1 MKATGIVRRIDDLG
15 RVVIPKELRRTL
27 RIADGAALEI
37 FTTDAGDVVFR
48 KYSRLGALHTL
59 ASAYAETLA
68 GLCRCGAA
76 VADCEQVIAAAGCSL
91 AGAALPAQAVQ
102 CLHARQR
109 YVREADGPPLL
120 TEAGSCVMAM
130 VPVVHRG
137 DAEGALL
144 LMGEDVPTQ
153 RQLAALDTAAVLLA
167 AQL

>member
-48 KYSRLGALHTL
+48 KYSHLGSLQQL
-59 ASAYAETLA
+59 AAVWAETLA
-68 GLCRCGAA
+68 SLCRCGAA
-76 VADCEQVIAAAGCSL
+76 VADCEQVISSAPRSL
-91 AGAALPAQAVQ
+91 AGAALPQEVAQ
-102 CLHARQR
+102 CLRARQR
-109 YVREADGPPLL
+109 FVREADAAPSLG
-120 TEAGSCVMAM
+120 EGVSVSAA
-130 VPVVHRG
+130 VPVLHRG

-144 LMGEDVPTQ
+144 LLGGEQPSEQ
-153 RQLAALDTAAVLLA
+153 QLVYLQAAAAFLA